1 MIRRPPRSTR
11 TDPLF
16 PYTTLFRSDRIV
28 IGIARSD
35 ILIAIAAHRSAAARV
50 ESPRRRDCVPVSSP
64 YSPHPG
70 APCKHYPLTHGLI
83 EAPVALRPDIT
94 KGARLDR
101 QFRRYPHTEPDTAG
115 GLEQILATIIIK
127 DERQGPDMEHPAA
140 GVGCGAAG

>member
-70 APCKHYPLTHGLI
+70 APCKHYPITNGLI
-83 EAPVALRPDIT
+83 EAPVDLRPDIT
-94 KGARLDR
+94 KGARLER
-101 QFRRYPHTEPDTAG
+101 SEEHTSELQSHMRHSYAVFCLKKKKHT
-115 GLEQILATIIIK
+115 
-127 DERQGPDMEHPAA
+127 
-140 GVGCGAAG
+140 